1 MSFENLRKTH
11 PYLLKFLQENE
22 YSVWTIKDVSY
33 EIRNILQNSAA
44 IGWNSYRDV
53 ISWYEAQGRSKNA
66 LRHKKHTIRMI
77 ERYDLKGAYP
87 DGMRHS
93 RLFEN
98 DAYLELPSEFRELI
112 EFSYQYRLSNNVQ
125 KNTVYCEASASIIFF
140 RFLQKQGCS
149 CLDDILEKD
158 VLAFFLPESENGA
171 GYAARQKIAATLES
185 GINWKEVPCKKLLV
199 LLPVIRRSRRII
211 QYLTQEETEQIRDVL
226 SCMENGLSYRDR
238 AIGMLLLYTGLRAC
252 DIAGLYVES
261 IDWDRDMLHILQ
273 KKTDVPL
280 DLPLSAVVG
289 NAIFEYLTKERPVSS
304 NPHLFLTE
312 VDSQRSLDS
321 ASIGNVVNRIF
332 RIANIRQ
339 KDGDRRGTHIFRH
352 HAVSQMLENGVPLSV
367 ISRTLGHTSPTS
379 VNPYLAADFKHLKEC
394 AISIAGFPVSEE
406 VLPL

>member
-1 MSFENLRKTH
+1 MSFENLRRTH
-11 PYLLKFLQENE
+11 MNLLIFLQENG
-22 YSVWTIKDVSY
+22 YSIWTINAVSY
-33 EIRNILQNSAA
+33 EIRNILQNSSEM
-44 IGWNSYRDV
+44 GWVSYRDV
-53 ISWYEAQGRSKNA
+53 IHWYEVQGRSKNA

-77 ERYDLKGAYP
+77 ERYDLKGEYP

-98 DAYLELPSEFRELI
+98 DAYLELPPEFRELI

-185 GINWKEVPCKKLLV
+185 GINWKEVPCKKLLA

-261 IDWDRDMLHILQ
+261 INWDRDMLHILQ
-273 KKTDVPL
+273 EKTDVPL

-367 ISRTLGHTSPTS
+367 ISRTLGHSSPTS

-394 AISIAGFPVSEE
+394 AISIEEFPVSEE

>member
-1 MSFENLRKTH
+1 MSFENLRRTH
-11 PYLLKFLQENE
+11 MNLLIFLQENG
-22 YSVWTIKDVSY
+22 YSIWTIKAVSY
-33 EIRNILQNSAA
+33 EIRNILQNSSEM
-44 IGWNSYRDV
+44 GWVSYRDV
-53 ISWYEAQGRSKNA
+53 IHWYEVQGRSKNA

-77 ERYDLKGAYP
+77 ERYDLKGEYP

-98 DAYLELPSEFRELI
+98 DAYLELPPEFRELI

-158 VLAFFLPESENGA
+158 VLAFFLSESQNGA

-185 GINWKEVPCKKLLV
+185 GINWKEVPCKKLLA

-261 IDWDRDMLHILQ
+261 INWDRDMLHILQ
-273 KKTDVPL
+273 EKTDVPL

-312 VDSQRSLDS
+312 VDSRRSLDS

-367 ISRTLGHTSPTS
+367 ISRTLGHSSPTS

-394 AISIAGFPVSEE
+394 AISIEEFPVSEE

>member
-1 MSFENLRKTH
+1 MSFENLRRAHTN
-11 PYLLKFLQENE
+11 LLIFLQEND
-22 YSVWTIKDVSY
+22 YSIWTIKAVSY
-33 EIRNILQNSAA
+33 EIRNILQNSSEM
-44 IGWNSYRDV
+44 GWVSYRDV
-53 ISWYEAQGRSKNA
+53 IHWYEVQGRSKNA

-77 ERYDLKGAYP
+77 ERYDLKGEYP

-98 DAYLELPSEFRELI
+98 DAYLELPPEFRELI

-125 KNTVYCEASASIIFF
+125 KNTVYCEASTSIIFF

-185 GINWKEVPCKKLLV
+185 GINWKGVPCKKLLA
-199 LLPVIRRSRRII
+199 LLPVIRRSRKII

-261 IDWDRDMLHILQ
+261 INWDRDMLHILQ
-273 KKTDVPL
+273 EKTDVPL

-367 ISRTLGHTSPTS
+367 ISRTLGHSSPTS
-379 VNPYLAADFKHLKEC
+379 VNPYLAVDFKHLKEC
-394 AISIAGFPVSEE
+394 AISIEEFPVSEE